1 VRQAGVDLTKEGKM
15 AKGGSLYEFL
25 KEQNGNSIMT
35 HFISGC
41 VVIQCVIIALTI
53 CRAVI
58 DVNDY
63 ATAVAVINAF
73 STAYVALDVS
83 CWQFSNSVS
92 LLFVMIC
99 DSICIAANI
108 LICFVPGTVRV
119 LSFFVLAF
127 SFILHAMIFSFVL
140 STLVRKVTSQ
150 ADTADMHKSSI
161 ETAVSSMGSLQEQ
174 VNKLVGLPL
183 IQEQLT
189 KATIEIDINSNN
201 NDVFT

>member
-1 VRQAGVDLTKEGKM
+1 M